1 MSLSCTKMNHQVRL
15 LYKLMLSG
23 EYRVIF
29 NDVMQTNTPF
39 VVVLLEHK
47 QTNNTFSFGLCPKID
62 IWGEK
67 E

>member
-1 MSLSCTKMNHQVRL
+1 MNHQVRL
-15 LYKLMLSG
+15 LYKCMLSG

-29 NDVMQTNTPF
+29 NDVIQTDLPF

-47 QTNNTFSFGLCPKID
+47 QTNNTFNFGLFPKYE
-62 IWGEK
+62 IWDED